1 MSNKEGEGP
10 PPPGQIL
17 WENSIYYFSDDFTSK
32 STAPV
37 IKFIMEK
44 NLLPR
49 TQRPKEITLIIA
61 ECSMK
66 GYARLMYKGNNK
78 GIVGQKDCYGS
89 RSDLGNY
96 YWFFGSWVVNH
107 LQNTDRYKNPF
118 AEPDDFDQAPRN
130 TRCGASS
137 GDSWLARTNINASNS
152 WDHVTVCTCFKK
164 PCKDSSNRLENKIYL
179 F

>member
-1 MSNKEGEGP
+1 MELMIVIVIIG
-10 PPPGQIL
+10 IL
-17 WENSIYYFSDDFTSK
+17 SAVGMVMFSDTTEKAKIAVVKNNHTSIV
-32 STAPV
+32 T
-37 IKFIMEK
+37 
-44 NLLPR
+44 
-49 TQRPKEITLIIA
+49 EITLLIA

-66 GYARLMYKGNNK
+66 GYVSLMYNANNK
-78 GIVGQKDCYGS
+78 RIVEQKDCYGS
-89 RSDLGNY
+89 GSDLGNY
-96 YWFFGSWVVNH
+96 YRFFGSWVVNH